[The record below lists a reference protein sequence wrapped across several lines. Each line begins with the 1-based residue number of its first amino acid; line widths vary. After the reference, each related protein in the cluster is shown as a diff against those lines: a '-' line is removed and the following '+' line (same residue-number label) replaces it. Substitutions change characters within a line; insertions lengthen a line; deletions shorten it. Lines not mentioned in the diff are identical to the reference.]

1 MKPDFDDHVSGQE
14 LEEQIDD
21 AILFTMMTEEENN
34 KRCILHPI
42 PADASPALYLP
53 SGHFFIPSQVF
64 CSPVLWWVH
73 WE

>member
-34 KRCILHPI
+34 KQMHFTG
-42 PADASPALYLP
+42 SLP
-53 SGHFFIPSQVF
+53 NFV
-64 CSPVLWWVH
+64 
-73 WE
+73 